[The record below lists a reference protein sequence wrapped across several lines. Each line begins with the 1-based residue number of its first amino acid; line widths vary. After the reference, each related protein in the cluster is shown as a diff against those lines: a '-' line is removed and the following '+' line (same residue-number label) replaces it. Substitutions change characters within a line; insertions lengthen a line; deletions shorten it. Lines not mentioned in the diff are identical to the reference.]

1 MQRMILIAK
10 RPMILALETIPKGIT
25 SWQERGQTCLTRNS
39 MLSMISFTFLEK
51 VLFTFL
57 EKVLEDLALR
67 MENLAGS
74 ELLLGSLEE

>member
-51 VLFTFL
+51 VL
-57 EKVLEDLALR
+57 EDLALR

>member
-1 MQRMILIAK
+1 MQRKILIAK
-10 RPMILALETIPKGIT
+10 RPTILALEAILKGIT

-51 VLFTFL
+51 VL
-57 EKVLEDLALR
+57 EDLALR
-67 MENLAGS
+67 MQNLAGS

>member
-1 MQRMILIAK
+1 MQRKILIAK
-10 RPMILALETIPKGIT
+10 RPTILALEAIPKGIT

-39 MLSMISFTFLEK
+39 MLSMISFS
-51 VLFTFL
+51 FL

>member
-1 MQRMILIAK
+1 MQRRILIAK
-10 RPMILALETIPKGIT
+10 RPTILALETIPKGIT

-51 VLFTFL
+51 VL
-57 EKVLEDLALR
+57 EDLALR

>member
-1 MQRMILIAK
+1 
-10 RPMILALETIPKGIT
+10 MILALETIPKGIT

-39 MLSMISFTFLEK
+39 MLSMISFS
-51 VLFTFL
+51 FL

-74 ELLLGSLEE
+74 ELLLGSLEG

>member
-1 MQRMILIAK
+1 MILIAK

-51 VLFTFL
+51 VL
-57 EKVLEDLALR
+57 EDLALR

>member
-10 RPMILALETIPKGIT
+10 RPTILALEAIPKGIT
-25 SWQERGQTCLTRNS
+25 SWQERGRTCLTRNS

-51 VLFTFL
+51 VL
-57 EKVLEDLALR
+57 EDLVLR